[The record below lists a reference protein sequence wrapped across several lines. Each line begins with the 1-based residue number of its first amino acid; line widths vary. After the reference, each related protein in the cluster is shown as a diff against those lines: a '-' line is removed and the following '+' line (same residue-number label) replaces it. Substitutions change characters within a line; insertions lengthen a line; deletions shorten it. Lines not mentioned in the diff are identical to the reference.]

1 MTKRTLLLFAMA
13 AALPALALADDTIT
27 YRSEGGCNGDFERVE
42 MKSSFLRVDSG
53 GGAHSGSMIY
63 DHSEKLAYFIDHGS
77 RTFMQTELDED
88 AIDLQGDIMKSLRTK
103 MRNQGGVDPFEMA
116 QSLCPNMASSAAS
129 RDRQPDEPI
138 DCGNGMSI
146 GGAMTGANGKPM
158 SRDEMMAAMKNGQ
171 MPAMDPNMQQ
181 MMQKMMEQQLAR
193 MTPEQ
198 RAQVQRGLA
207 NAGGA
212 PMMPGMP
219 GMTAPQAAPPPKPER
234 IDRDAGEADVGG
246 ITCTRREHLRG
257 GELVREDCYTSAAGL
272 HLGEVETRRIARFTK
287 AMRAWSRTLVPD
299 GVQPEADDRV
309 LVRRVCYAGGHESG
323 RATLAID
330 TAPISESRFEVPAGY
345 KPADLMGS
353 AGRGSD

>member
-1 MTKRTLLLFAMA
+1 MTKMTALVFALA
-13 AALPALALADDTIT
+13 AALPAIARADDTIT

-42 MKSSFLRVDSG
+42 MKSYFLRVDSSNG
-53 GGAHSGSMIY
+53 GHAGSMIY

-103 MRNQGGVDPFEMA
+103 MRNQGGFDPFEMA
-116 QSLCPNMASSAAS
+116 QSLCPNMAASSGS

-138 DCGNGMSI
+138 DCGNGVSL

-158 SRDEMMAAMKNGQ
+158 SREEMMAAMKNGQ

-198 RAQVQRGLA
+198 RAEVQRGLA
-207 NAGGA
+207 SSGGSMG
-212 PMMPGMP
+212 MMGMP
-219 GMTAPQAAPPPKPER
+219 AGTAAQAPPPKPER

-246 ITCTRREHLRG
+246 ITCMRREHLRG
-257 GELVREDCYTSAAGL
+257 GELVREDCYTTAAGL
-272 HLGEVETRRIARFTK
+272 HLGEVETHRIARFTK
-287 AMRAWSRTLVPD
+287 AMRSWSHSLVPD
-299 GVQPEADDRV
+299 GAQPESDDRV
-309 LVRRVCYAGGHESG
+309 LVRRVCYAGGRESG

-330 TAPISESRFEVPAGY
+330 TAPISESRFAVPAGY
-345 KPADLMGS
+345 KPMDPVGS
-353 AGRGSD
+353 AGRQSGD

>member
-1 MTKRTLLLFAMA
+1 MTTRIALVLAL
-13 AALPALALADDTIT
+13 ALPALACADDTIT
-27 YRSEGGCNGDFERVE
+27 YRSVGGCNGDFERIE
-42 MKSSFLRVDSG
+42 MKSYFLRVDSG
-53 GGAHSGSMIY
+53 GGGHAGSMIY

-103 MRNQGGVDPFEMA
+103 MRREGGFDPFEMA
-116 QSLCPNMASSAAS
+116 ESLCPGMAGSAAS
-129 RDRQPDEPI
+129 RDRQADEPI
-138 DCGNGMSI
+138 DCGNGMTI
-146 GGAMTGANGKPM
+146 GGAPAGADGKPM
-158 SRDEMMAAMKNGQ
+158 GRDEMMAAMKNGQ
-171 MPAMDPNMQQ
+171 MPALDANTQA

-198 RAQVQRGLA
+198 RAQVERGLA
-207 NAGGA
+207 GGGA

-219 GMTAPQAAPPPKPER
+219 TAGRAPAPAPPKPER

-246 ITCTRREHLRG
+246 IACLRREHLRG
-257 GELVREDCYTSAAGL
+257 GELVREDCYATAAGL

-287 AMRAWSRTLVPD
+287 AMREWSRSLVPD
-299 GVQPEADDRV
+299 GTQPESDDRV

-330 TAPISESRFEVPAGY
+330 KAPIAESRFEVPAGY
-345 KPADLMGS
+345 KPVDLMGP
-353 AGRGSD
+353 AGGRGGD